1 MKYSHFEILAFVF
14 GALAIV
20 TSIFVSPG
28 VSPPA
33 AEVVAQ
39 MLLIVVLG
47 GALHWGRNGGF
58 ITALLAITVYVVMRL
73 PLLESQG
80 LSADLITMLASR
92 SLTYAVVGVIG
103 GELAARIKYLFAK
116 LENDSLVDGVTGV
129 YSPRFAAEAIL
140 SGVGQWERYQTEFSV
155 VRMAV
160 DAGFYSAFKQGRYR
174 QVMRQV
180 AGHIRNDIRMVDDLA
195 FAAPGTFLV
204 LLPRTPLAG
213 AGVVSGRLAAGVG
226 SLLGLHSD
234 ALSVSILAASCSS
247 TELQALAES
256 LHPSDEA
263 VHLRDSAERDRVAG
277 GSAAERGH
285 EPTA

>member
-20 TSIFVSPG
+20 TSVFVSPG

-58 ITALLAITVYVVMRL
+58 IAALLAIAVYVVMRL

-103 GELAARIKYLFAK
+103 GELAARMKYLFAR

-174 QVMRQV
+174 QVMKQV
-180 AGHIRNDIRMVDDLA
+180 AGQIRNDIRMVDDLA

-204 LLPRTPLAG
+204 LLPRTPLSG
-213 AGVVSGRLAAGVG
+213 AGVVSDRLAAGVG
-226 SLLGLHSD
+226 SLLGLQPD
-234 ALSVSILAASCSS
+234 ALSVSILAASHSS
-247 TELQALAES
+247 TDLRALAES
-256 LHPSDEA
+256 LHPSAEA
-263 VHLRDSAERDRVAG
+263 KHLRDSAERDRAEGPSVA
-277 GSAAERGH
+277 EPGH